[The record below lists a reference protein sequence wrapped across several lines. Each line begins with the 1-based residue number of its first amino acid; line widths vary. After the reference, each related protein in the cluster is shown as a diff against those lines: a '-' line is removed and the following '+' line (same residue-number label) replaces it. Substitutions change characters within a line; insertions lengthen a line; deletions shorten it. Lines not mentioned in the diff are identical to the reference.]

1 VSAFFVDK
9 VRYNKKQAKTNNM
22 KNKFSEG
29 QIEKLRLNPCVFN
42 CTTSSVNYTVEF
54 KKRALELSDNG
65 ISAKEIWLRSD
76 FDTSWW
82 RKGYFRETIR
92 DWKKIVAQ
100 KGIEGLIKSG
110 GIQFDKGP
118 SLNSSDKVKRLEL
131 QVKYLQAEND
141 FLAKLR
147 AKRAELNSGRVKN
160 I

>member
-1 VSAFFVDK
+1 M
-9 VRYNKKQAKTNNM
+9 R
-22 KNKFSEG
+22 NKFSEE

-42 CTTSSVNYTVEF
+42 CTAKSVNYTFEF
-54 KKRALELSDNG
+54 KKRALELSDKG
-65 ISAKEIWLRSD
+65 INAREIWLRSD

-82 RKGYFRETIR
+82 RNDYFRETIR

-100 KGIEGLIKSG
+100 KGIEGLIRLG

-131 QVKYLQAEND
+131 QVKYLKAEND

-147 AKRAELNSGRVKN
+147 AKRAESNSGRIKN

>member
-1 VSAFFVDK
+1 M
-9 VRYNKKQAKTNNM
+9 R
-22 KNKFSEG
+22 NKFSEG

-42 CTTSSVNYTVEF
+42 CTANSVNYTFEF
-54 KKRALELSDNG
+54 KKRALELSDGG
-65 ISAKEIWLRSD
+65 ISAKDIWLRSN
-76 FDTSWW
+76 FEISWW
-82 RKGYFRETIR
+82 RNDYFRETIR

-100 KGIEGLIKSG
+100 KGIEGLIRSG

-131 QVKYLQAEND
+131 QVKYLKAEND

-147 AKRAELNSGRVKN
+147 AKRAESSSGRSKN

>member
-1 VSAFFVDK
+1 
-9 VRYNKKQAKTNNM
+9 M

-42 CTTSSVNYTVEF
+42 CSIKSVNYTFEF
-54 KKRALELSDNG
+54 KKRALELSDSG
-65 ISAKEIWLRSD
+65 ISAREIWLRSD
-76 FDTSWW
+76 FDISWW

-100 KGIEGLIKSG
+100 KGIEGLIRSG

-118 SLNSSDKVKRLEL
+118 SLSSSDKVKRLEL

-160 I
+160 M

>member
-1 VSAFFVDK
+1 
-9 VRYNKKQAKTNNM
+9 M

-29 QIEKLRLNPCVFN
+29 QIEKLRLNPCRFN
-42 CTTSSVNYTVEF
+42 CSIKSVNYTFEF
-54 KKRALELSDNG
+54 KKRALELSDRG
-65 ISAKEIWLRSD
+65 ISAREIWLRSE

-92 DWKKIVAQ
+92 DWKKIVDQ
-100 KGIEGLIKSG
+100 KGIEGLIRSG

-118 SLNSSDKVKRLEL
+118 SLNSPDKVKRLEL
-131 QVKYLQAEND
+131 QVKYLKAEND

-147 AKRAELNSGRVKN
+147 AKRAESNSGRIKN

>member
-1 VSAFFVDK
+1 VSAFFVSK
-9 VRYNKKQAKTNNM
+9 VEYNKKQANINNM
-22 KNKFSEG
+22 KNKFSSE
-29 QIEKLRLNPCVFN
+29 QIAKLRLNPCVFN
-42 CTTSSVNYTVEF
+42 CSIKSVNYTFEF
-54 KKRALELSDNG
+54 KKRALELSDSG

-92 DWKKIVAQ
+92 DWKKIVTQ
-100 KGIEGLIKSG
+100 KGIRGLIRSG

-118 SLNSSDKVKRLEL
+118 SLNSADKVKRLEL
-131 QVKYLQAEND
+131 QVKYLKAEND

-147 AKRAELNSGRVKN
+147 AKRAESNSGRIKN